1 MTLTR
6 SQVSKCISRL
16 AISSL
21 RRSTKKPIRMNL
33 IATVETSV
41 FLSSRVVA
49 SWLNRQSSRNSQKKK
64 GLATRVNNLK
74 QSNMSWLALYKRR
87 TLCTNRSQLVP
98 FETTTNVDSSLAK
111 AIAKAT
117 VGRRIIGAAS
127 ANSMKPS
134 ESDKI
139 TSNQSIRLKSKYWN
153 PSCEQE

>member
-111 AIAKAT
+111 AMAKAIAKAT

-139 TSNQSIRLKSKYWN
+139 TSNQSIRLKSKY
-153 PSCEQE
+153 

>member
-74 QSNMSWLALYKRR
+74 QSNMSWLALYQRR

-98 FETTTNVDSSLAK
+98 FETTTNVDSSLAKAMAK

-139 TSNQSIRLKSKYWN
+139 TSNQSIRLKSKY
-153 PSCEQE
+153 

>member
-1 MTLTR
+1 
-6 SQVSKCISRL
+6 
-16 AISSL
+16 
-21 RRSTKKPIRMNL
+21 MNL

-111 AIAKAT
+111 AMAKAIAKAT